1 METIYAID
9 FDNTITK
16 LNKKRIDTFISGDSE
31 ALLKYVRTV
40 TKYLPGHYVF
50 ISSYS
55 SEEEKKA
62 KEKKI
67 QKLFPSVGY
76 ILIPVGVSKAIFA
89 KPGLVL
95 IDDYDKNLD
104 EWQAAG
110 GTAWK
115 YINKMNSIRDDMTCV
130 CFQDTQDYFYVM
142 DVQLGYPIQTYR
154 KDVK

>member
-31 ALLKYVRTV
+31 ALLKNVRTV
-40 TKYLPGHYVF
+40 TKYLPDNFVV

-55 SEEEKKA
+55 SEKEREL

-67 QKLFPSVGY
+67 QKLFPSVGCF
-76 ILIPVGVSKAIFA
+76 LIPVGVSKAVFA
-89 KPGLVL
+89 KPGWVL

-154 KDVK
+154 KED